1 MSFMEI
7 MFLIPFIM
15 LAIALYAAFDAIAAI
30 SFDDEEIEEEDQ
42 NMFMMFAASLFLMF
56 GVKTDITEYC
66 EEKNKRYKIQ
76 KELLK

>member
-1 MSFMEI
+1 MFFMKI

-42 NMFMMFAASLFLMF
+42 NMFMMFAASLFLKLT
-56 GVKTDITEYC
+56 VIEDINEYY